1 MYIEQ
6 EITNE
11 EQYNLI
17 TVIGVGVYGRNT
29 VESLLSMGVKGV
41 DFVVCDTNERSL
53 NSSSAPVKH
62 LLPLNHPIWDCDES
76 WQQIVFIVCGMGGTT
91 GATYGPLLAKEAKAH
106 GLLTIGVVTLPF
118 HFEGKETLKKELSSV
133 QEMAKYTDSILV
145 FDNESLFELYGKM
158 NIFDALTKVFDTPI
172 ERIINFLNL
181 PTHSCFDHADFKRTM
196 RNGGLALFGI
206 GEAEGKDRA
215 LKAIEQAFHSPF
227 LHGIPLRMKRALVNV
242 TISSEDAIDY
252 EELSKIAALVSEHS
266 GNSHPRIID
275 VLTYDESLGNRL
287 RITILAAGFE
297 LEQLPAFADRMQ

>member
-1 MYIEQ
+1 MDKEQ

-17 TVIGVGVYGRNT
+17 TVLGVGGYGSNT
-29 VESLLSMGVKGV
+29 VEKLLSMDVKGV
-41 DFVVCDTNERSL
+41 DFVVCDSNERSL

-62 LLPLNHPIWDCDES
+62 LLPLNQTIWDRDEYGK
-76 WQQIVFIVCGMGGTT
+76 QIVFIVCGMGGTT
-91 GATYGPLLAKEAKAH
+91 GATYGPILAKEVKAH
-106 GLLTIGVVTLPF
+106 GLMTIGVVTLPF
-118 HFEGKETLKKELSSV
+118 RFEGKETLKKALSGV
-133 QEMAKYTDSILV
+133 QEMAKYTDSLLV

-158 NIFDALTKVFDTPI
+158 NIFEALTKVFATPI

-181 PTHSCFDHADFKRTM
+181 PTHSCFDYADFKRTM

-266 GNSHPRIID
+266 GSSHPRLD
-275 VLTYDESLGNRL
+275 VLTYDESMGNRL

-297 LEQLPAFADRMQ
+297 LEQLLAFADRMQ

>member
-1 MYIEQ
+1 MDKKQ
-6 EITNE
+6 ETTRE
-11 EQYNLI
+11 EQCNDI
-17 TVIGVGVYGRNT
+17 TVMGVGGYGRNT

-62 LLPLNHPIWDCDES
+62 LLPLNQTIWDRDES
-76 WQQIVFIVCGMGGTT
+76 WKQIVFIVCGMGGMT
-91 GATYGPLLAKEAKAH
+91 GATYGPILAKEAKAH

-118 HFEGKETLKKELSSV
+118 RFEGKETIKKALSGV
-133 QEMAKYTDSILV
+133 QEMSKYTDSLLV

-158 NIFDALTKVFDTPI
+158 KIFEALTKVFATPI

-196 RNGGLALFGI
+196 RNGGLALFGV
-206 GEAEGKDRA
+206 GEAEGNDRA
-215 LKAIEQAFHSPF
+215 IKATEQAFHSPF
-227 LHGIPLRMKRALVNV
+227 LHNIPLRMNRALVNV
-242 TISSEDAIDY
+242 TISSEEAIDM

-266 GNSHPRIID
+266 GNSHPYLD

-297 LEQLPAFADRMQ
+297 LEQLLAFADRMQ